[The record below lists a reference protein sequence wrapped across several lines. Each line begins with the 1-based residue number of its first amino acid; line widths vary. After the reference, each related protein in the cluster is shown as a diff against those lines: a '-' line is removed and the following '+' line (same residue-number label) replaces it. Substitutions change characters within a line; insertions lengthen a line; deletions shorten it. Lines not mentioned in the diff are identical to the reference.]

1 MRDGD
6 HPETLGDGAEVQL
19 QRAELVGEWRVVG
32 QQGAS
37 AAPPRRLEHG
47 GRRQRLAARELDEG
61 VRASVMK
68 DRDHPEPLGDGADV
82 RLQRAE
88 LVGDWVDVGA
98 AG

>member
-47 GRRQRLAARELDEG
+47 GRLVEEL
-61 VRASVMK
+61 
-68 DRDHPEPLGDGADV
+68 L
-82 RLQRAE
+82 
-88 LVGDWVDVGA
+88 LVLLPKNLML
-98 AG
+98 